1 MREKKDT
8 RVFFAL
14 WPDDAVRGRL
24 ARIAGSVPLQRP
36 ARRVPD
42 HNLHLTLHFV
52 GDVSF
57 AERDCLREAAFAARG
72 EAFELVV
79 DIAGFFARPRI
90 GWLGCGEMPAE
101 LDRLHQALGQAL
113 KACDYR
119 PERRP
124 YRPHV
129 TFARKLAHLPAMP
142 EFEPLAWPVDE
153 FALIE
158 SRAGGNGVKY
168 AVIETY
174 PFA

>member
-1 MREKKDT
+1 M
-8 RVFFAL
+8 FFAL
-14 WPDDAVRGRL
+14 WPGDAVRGRL
-24 ARIAGSVPLQRP
+24 ARIAGSIPLQRP

-57 AERDCLREAAFAARG
+57 AERDCLREAADGVRG
-72 EAFELVV
+72 EAFDLVI
-79 DIAGFFARPRI
+79 DQAGFFARPRI
-90 GWLGCGEMPAE
+90 GWLGCAEMPAALE
-101 LDRLHQALGQAL
+101 QLHASLGRALRS
-113 KACDYR
+113 CDYR
-119 PERRP
+119 PEKRP

-158 SRAGGNGVKY
+158 SRAAGNGVKY